1 VHEIPGDYDEDELGR
16 FTVGPTSPA
25 FWRGVVELQRTRLR
39 EANVALAQH
48 DWPSD
53 YPVAARQAFTDATL
67 TLAAGR

>member
-1 VHEIPGDYDEDELGR
+1 VDEPSGGNEQDELGR

-39 EANVALAQH
+39 DANLALAEH

-53 YPVAARQAFTDATL
+53 YPVAARRAFTDANSWL
-67 TLAAGR
+67 VAGR